1 MYDIFITVQLIHCM
15 ILYSHNKERKPQR
28 VVKVKGN
35 EKRDNEQSV

>member
-1 MYDIFITVQLIHCM
+1 M
-15 ILYSHNKERKPQR
+15 ILYRHNKERKPQR